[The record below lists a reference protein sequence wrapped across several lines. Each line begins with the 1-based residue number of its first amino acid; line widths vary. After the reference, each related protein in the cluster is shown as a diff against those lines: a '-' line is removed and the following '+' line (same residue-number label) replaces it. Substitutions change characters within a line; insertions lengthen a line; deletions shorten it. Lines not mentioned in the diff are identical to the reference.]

1 MPIRVALA
9 HRTSYR
15 FDRLVSLSPHEVRL
29 RPAPHCRTPILGY
42 SLRVTPAQHFI
53 NWQQD
58 PYGNWIARVVFP
70 ERADKLAITVDL
82 TADMTVVNPFDFFV
96 EPYAE
101 HYPFTYSPALA
112 KELIPFLEVEP
123 AGPRVTAWLERFRS
137 ATPPGEA

>member
-29 RPAPHCRTPILGY
+29 RPAPHTRTPILGY
-42 SLRVTPAQHFI
+42 SLRVTPSQHFM

-70 ERADKLAITVDL
+70 ERTDHLEVTVDL
-82 TADMTVVNPFDFFV
+82 TADS
-96 EPYAE
+96 
-101 HYPFTYSPALA
+101 HRLA
-112 KELIPFLEVEP
+112 ATETLTRPVRL
-123 AGPRVTAWLERFRS
+123 TA
-137 ATPPGEA
+137 AA